1 MRHAEFVCRAVV
13 KHVLRMF
20 LTHRTIWRISPCVF
34 GPEGQVIDAIFIF
47 MIVRST
53 AVGVACVVPVP
64 VFQRTSRSEGL
75 ANTIDYI
82 DYEVHYI
89 LYGPERPQSHV

>member
-1 MRHAEFVCRAVV
+1 MRHAEFVCRAVA

-20 LTHRTIWRISPCVF
+20 LTHRTIWGISPCVF
-34 GPEGQVIDAIFIF
+34 GPEGLVIDAISIF
-47 MIVRST
+47 MTVRST

-89 LYGPERPQSHV
+89 LYGPERPQSHA